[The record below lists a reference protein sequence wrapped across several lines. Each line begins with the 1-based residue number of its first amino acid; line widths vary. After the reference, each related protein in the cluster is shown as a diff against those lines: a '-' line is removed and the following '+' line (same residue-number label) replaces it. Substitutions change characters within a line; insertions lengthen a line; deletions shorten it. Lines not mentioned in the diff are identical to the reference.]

1 MYIERILMV
10 MVLALTMHVET
21 MAQAKVDCSRVGS
34 VFGKKICSSLE
45 NNQAAYIKDL
55 MQRKSGEN
63 TQERTMAW
71 MRQYY
76 ECFYCDAEPGFRGGG
91 LLRKVVY
98 EDALSICFFFV
109 YDARVDMNTV
119 ERDGKTLI
127 DWLQDDTESA
137 FDAAFETENESDKKY
152 LMKQIQTG
160 QKYFNIFRNNGAKF
174 RHELRQ
180 GGSKY

>member
-1 MYIERILMV
+1 
-10 MVLALTMHVET
+10 MHVET

-109 YDARVDMNTV
+109 YDARVD
-119 ERDGKTLI
+119 
-127 DWLQDDTESA
+127 
-137 FDAAFETENESDKKY
+137 KKY

>member
-1 MYIERILMV
+1 MYIERMLIVLMLG
-10 MVLALTMHVET
+10 LAIPSTII
-21 MAQAKVDCSRVGS
+21 AQPKIDCSKVGS
-34 VFGKKICSSLE
+34 VYSKKVCSGIE

-63 TQERTMAW
+63 TMERSMAW
-71 MRQYY
+71 VRQYY
-76 ECFYCDAEPGFRGGG
+76 ECFYCEQEPGFRGGG

-137 FDAAFETENESDKKY
+137 FDAAFETENETDKKY
-152 LMKQIQTG
+152 LMKQIQIG

-174 RHELRQ
+174 RHELKQ
-180 GGSKY
+180 GGAKY

>member
-1 MYIERILMV
+1 
-10 MVLALTMHVET
+10 
-21 MAQAKVDCSRVGS
+21 
-34 VFGKKICSSLE
+34 
-45 NNQAAYIKDL
+45 
-55 MQRKSGEN
+55 
-63 TQERTMAW
+63 
-71 MRQYY
+71 
-76 ECFYCDAEPGFRGGG
+76 
-91 LLRKVVY
+91 
-98 EDALSICFFFV
+98 
-109 YDARVDMNTV
+109 MNTV

>member
-1 MYIERILMV
+1 MYIERILLV
-10 MVLALTMHVET
+10 MLFAMTMHVESK
-21 MAQAKVDCSRVGS
+21 AQAKVDCSKVGS
-34 VFGKKICSSLE
+34 LFSKKMCSSIE
-45 NNQAAYIKDL
+45 NNQAAFVKEQ

-63 TQERTMAW
+63 THERNMAW
-71 MRQYY
+71 VRQYY
-76 ECFYCDAEPGFRGGG
+76 ECFYCEQEPGFRGGG

-109 YDARVDMNTV
+109 YDARVNMNHI

-137 FDAAFETENESDKKY
+137 FDAAFETENETDKKY
-152 LMKQIQTG
+152 LMKQIQIG

-180 GGSKY
+180 GGAKY